1 MIRAAR
7 GVLYGGLAL
16 TWSLLAAVAFAAAPA
31 DSGPRVQW
39 LRIQSA
45 NFELFTT
52 AGEHAGRDL
61 VRHFEQVRGF
71 FLQVF
76 GLQAAAGK
84 PVRIVA
90 FHSAREFEP
99 YRPSEAATAF
109 YQAGSEHDCIV
120 MSSTGAEHYQVATH
134 EYTHLL
140 IGQSSGTVPL
150 WLNEGLAEL
159 YSTLQPVGD
168 KMEVGWP
175 PPGRGRV
182 LLEGPWIP
190 LDALLSTGHSS
201 PLYNEKSR
209 AGMFYSESWA
219 LVHMLNLDSKYRP
232 HLADMLRALKTA
244 DSAAAFQQ
252 AYGESIEQV
261 QADLLEYVRRETLHG
276 VAFKIPLEKSVESP
290 EIEPHSEMP
299 ARLALAELL
308 TESPGKLPQADE
320 MYRQLARDFPQ
331 RWEVEA
337 ALGRFA
343 WRERHNRDAVT
354 HFAHAAQLGTTG
366 ASMFLDY
373 ASALAATARQPEAV
387 TALRNVIRL
396 DPSLKEAHYDL
407 GLALLRTG
415 AWRDAMAELQL
426 ARPLKPQQAP
436 GYFYGMAYSAYR
448 LGDAIAA
455 RNYLEQGRQYA
466 KIPEEVSALNGLS
479 EALGPPVVEGVLESI
494 ECQGKV
500 ARLHVRVKDS
510 ERTFL
515 IPDLT
520 LAKDL
525 QCGPQPQANIAVRIE
540 FQAMPLGKEGADGIV
555 LSLQFK

>member
-7 GVLYGGLAL
+7 RLAL
-16 TWSLLAAVAFAAAPA
+16 TWSLLAAAAFAAATAGLSPETGG
-31 DSGPRVQW
+31 SRVQW
-39 LRIQSA
+39 LRIRSA

-71 FLQVF
+71 FLQIF
-76 GLQAAAGK
+76 GLQSAGGK
-84 PVRIVA
+84 PVRIIA
-90 FHSAREFEP
+90 FHSAREFDP

-109 YQAGSEHDCIV
+109 YHAGSEHDCIV
-120 MSSTGAEHYQVATH
+120 MSSTDQEHYQVATH

-140 IGQSSGTVPL
+140 IGQLSGTVPL

-159 YSTLQPVGD
+159 YSTLQQVGD
-168 KMEVGWP
+168 RVEVGLP

-190 LDALLSTGHSS
+190 LDAMLSTGHDS

-219 LVHMLNLDSKYRP
+219 LVHMLSLDSKYRP

-244 DSAAAFQQ
+244 DSVAAFQQ

-276 VAFKIPLEKSVESP
+276 VAFKVPLEKSVESP
-290 EIEPHSEMP
+290 EIEPHSAMP

-308 TESPGKLPQADE
+308 VETPGKLGQAGE
-320 MYRQLARDFPQ
+320 MYRQLAREFPQ
-331 RWEVEA
+331 SWEVEA

-343 WRERHNRDAVT
+343 WRERHNQDALT
-354 HFAHAAQLGTTG
+354 HFAHAAQLGATD
-366 ASMFLDY
+366 ARMFLDY
-373 ASALAATARQPEAV
+373 ASALAVTARQPEAFA
-387 TALRNVIRL
+387 ALRHAIRL

-407 GLALLRTG
+407 GLALLRAN

-426 ARPLKPQQAP
+426 ARPLKPQQASR
-436 GYFYGMAYSAYR
+436 YFYGMAYSAFR
-448 LGDAIAA
+448 LGDAIGA
-455 RNYLEQGRQYA
+455 RNYLEQGREYT

-510 ERTFL
+510 ERIFL

-520 LAKDL
+520 SAKDL
-525 QCGPQPQANIAVRIE
+525 QCGPQTNIAVRIE
-540 FQAMPLGKEGADGIV
+540 FQAMPLGAEGADGIV
-555 LSLQFK
+555 RSLEFK